1 MVLFPLIC
9 AFLMPITAYF
19 TKEACSFVTL
29 GITGIVFSIA
39 SYLAFI
45 VIPGRSFVFHIGH
58 WEAPWGIELIVDPL
72 SALMISTIT
81 AFCFLIALYSIK
93 TVRMEVPLDKTG
105 WYYTAYL
112 LLLTGMLGLMLTNDI
127 FNMYVM
133 VEITGICAVALVL
146 ARGTKEA
153 TEASLKYLLLA
164 VIGSG
169 FILFAIGFLYSVTG
183 NLNLNYIA
191 AELGLVKEY
200 YPYLVWT
207 AMGFFLVGFGI
218 KAALFPLHLWL
229 PDAHSSAPYAS
240 SALLSGLVVKVY
252 IISLIRIFYQVFG
265 PDMLTGTPMG
275 TLILILSSMAIVGG
289 SIFAYTQLDLKR
301 RLAYSTVAQ
310 VGYIFLGLG
319 LGTSWGLVAALL
331 HVVIHA
337 FMKVGLFMVAG
348 TVYFQTGK
356 KNVLYFSGLGR
367 IMPVSMGAFTIASL
381 SMIGIPLFGG
391 FISKYALAQGSMEA
405 EGYGFVAL
413 VVLSGLLNAS
423 YYLPIVWQAFF
434 TEEKRETFHLDMVPL
449 SMMAPLLAVT
459 LGLVY
464 LGVTPGKMM
473 TMVEN
478 AASVLMLGP

>member
-1 MVLFPLIC
+1 MILFPLIC
-9 AFLMPITAYF
+9 AFLMPILAYF
-19 TKEACSFVTL
+19 KKEACSIFTL
-29 GITGIVFSIA
+29 VVAGTVFIIA
-39 SYLAFI
+39 AYLTVLVLPEWPYTFQ
-45 VIPGRSFVFHIGH
+45 IGY
-58 WEAPWGIELIVDPL
+58 WKAPWGIELILDPL
-72 SALMISTIT
+72 SSLMVLTIC
-81 AFCFLIALYSIK
+81 AFCFLIALYSLRTI
-93 TVRMEVPLDKTG
+93 RIEVPLEKAG

-112 LLLTGMLGLMLTNDI
+112 LLLTGMLGLMVTNDI

-133 VEITGICAVALVL
+133 IEITGICAVALVL

-183 NLNLNYIA
+183 NLNITYVA
-191 AELGLVKEY
+191 AELALVKEN

-252 IISLIRIFYQVFG
+252 IVSMIRIFYLVFG
-265 PDMLTGTPMG
+265 PEMLIGTPMG
-275 TLILILSSMAIVGG
+275 TLLLLLSSLAIIGG
-289 SIFAYTQLDLKR
+289 SFFAYTQLNLKR

-319 LGTSWGLVAALL
+319 LGTSWGLTAALL
-331 HVVIHA
+331 HIIVHA
-337 FMKVGLFMVAG
+337 FMKVALFMSAG
-348 TVYFQTGK
+348 TIYFQTGK

-381 SMIGIPLFGG
+381 SMIGIPLFAG
-391 FISKYALAQGSMEA
+391 FLSKYALAFGSMQVES
-405 EGYGFVAL
+405 YGFVAL

-434 TEEKRETFHLDMVPL
+434 TEEKRETFHLDMVPF
-449 SMMAPLLAVT
+449 SMMAPMLIVT
-459 LGLVY
+459 AGLIY
-464 LGVTPGKMM
+464 LGVTPGQMM
-473 TMVEN
+473 TMIDR
-478 AASVLMLGP
+478 AASVLLPGF

>member
-1 MVLFPLIC
+1 MILFPLIC
-9 AFLMPITAYF
+9 AFLMPILAHF
-19 TKEACSFVTL
+19 KKEACSIFTL
-29 GITGIVFSIA
+29 VVVGTVFIIA
-39 SYLAFI
+39 VYLTVLILPEWPYTFQ
-45 VIPGRSFVFHIGH
+45 VGY
-58 WEAPWGIELIVDPL
+58 WEAPWGIELILDPL
-72 SALMISTIT
+72 SSLMVLTIC
-81 AFCFLIALYSIK
+81 AFCFLIAIYSLR
-93 TVRMEVPLDKTG
+93 TVRMEVPLEKAG

-112 LLLTGMLGLMLTNDI
+112 LLLTGMMGLMVTNDI

-133 VEITGICAVALVL
+133 IEITGICAVALVL

-183 NLNLNYIA
+183 NLNISYVA
-191 AELGLVKEY
+191 AELALVKEH

-252 IISLIRIFYQVFG
+252 IISMIRIFYLVFG
-265 PDMLTGTPMG
+265 PEMLTGTPMG
-275 TLILILSSMAIVGG
+275 TLLLVLSSLAIVGG
-289 SIFAYTQLDLKR
+289 SFFAYTQLNLKR

-319 LGTSWGLVAALL
+319 LGTSWGLTAALL
-331 HVVIHA
+331 HIIIHA
-337 FMKVGLFMVAG
+337 FMKVALFMAAG
-348 TVYFQTGK
+348 TIFYQTGK

-367 IMPVSMGAFTIASL
+367 VMPVSMGAFTIASL

-391 FISKYALAQGSMEA
+391 FLSKYALAQGSMQVES
-405 EGYGFVAL
+405 YGFVAL

-434 TEEKRETFHLDMVPL
+434 TEEKRETFHLDMVPF
-449 SMMAPLLAVT
+449 SMMAPMLIITA
-459 LGLVY
+459 GLIY
-464 LGVTPGKMM
+464 LGVTPGRMM
-473 TMVEN
+473 AMIDN
-478 AASVLMLGP
+478 AASVLLPGL